1 MSLMSLLFIAH
12 ENDRKRE
19 EPTPMPSRI
28 LRIARAAGLL
38 ASLSIALAACS
49 PDPAPVN
56 PSKDGGPEDAG
67 PKEVDGVWETDTSPV
82 MKLQIINGP
91 PTSYLEARRQPDG
104 KREIWHFEGGGEPI
118 RADFMPPGFL
128 LYAQGV
134 FKDGETVIC
143 GVSGPSLN
151 VATSNYTGVASTCG
165 VRKGSGF
172 APIVTTGTWIKY
184 VCSDAD
190 AKSRVSV
197 LYLDKDQAYEFS
209 NDPGPKC
216 QRVTYDGSAW
226 SAPSA
231 DHCYCERRIGQP
243 CEDLCFQGKG
253 QVAASGRCEMPA
265 GATPTCPA
273 GSVCTGTPG
282 QLCMTQQ

>member
-1 MSLMSLLFIAH
+1 ML
-12 ENDRKRE
+12 
-19 EPTPMPSRI
+19 SRTS
-28 LRIARAAGLL
+28 RNAQNARAAGPL
-38 ASLSIALAACS
+38 ASLLIALAASTSMACTS
-49 PDPAPVN
+49 DPAPVK
-56 PSKDGGPEDAG
+56 PSNDGGTSDAAA
-67 PKEVDGVWETDTSPV
+67 PQADGVWETDTSPV

-104 KREIWHFEGGGEPI
+104 KREIWHFENGGEPVH
-118 RADFMPPGFL
+118 ADFMPPGFL

-151 VATSNYTGVASTCG
+151 VATSNYTGVASACG

-172 APIVTTGTWIKY
+172 APIVSTGKWIKD

-190 AKSRVSV
+190 PKARFSV
-197 LYLDKDQAYEFS
+197 LYLNQDQAYEFS
-209 NDPGPKC
+209 NDPSPKC
-216 QRVTYDGSAW
+216 MRVTYDGSAW

-253 QVAASGRCEMPA
+253 QVATSGRCEMPP
-265 GATPTCPA
+265 GAAPACPA
-273 GSVCTGTPG
+273 GTVCTGTPG
-282 QLCMTQQ
+282 QLCVMPQ